1 MLTDRPMYAYEIN
14 KMLNERFNFSTA
26 TITVY
31 VVLYKMEDEGLI
43 RIEKETSILGK
54 PSRKYYCTTD
64 KGVKTLEQG
73 REFLKEVIGK
83 IS

>member
-14 KMLNERFNFSTA
+14 KTLNERFNFSTA

-31 VVLYKMEDEGLI
+31 VVLYKMENEGLI
-43 RIEKETSILGK
+43 RVEKDVPNLGK
-54 PSRKYYCTTD
+54 PSRKYYCTTSE
-64 KGVKTLEQG
+64 GVKTLEKG
-73 REFLKEVIGK
+73 RAFLKETIER